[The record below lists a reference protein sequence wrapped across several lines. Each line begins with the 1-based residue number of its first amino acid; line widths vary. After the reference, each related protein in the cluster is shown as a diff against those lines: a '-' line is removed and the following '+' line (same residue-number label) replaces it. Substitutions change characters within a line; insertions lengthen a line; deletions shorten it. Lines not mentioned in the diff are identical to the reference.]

1 MKIKKH
7 GKLFNKEQPIHTE
20 KFKCDS
26 CGCEFTCKDD
36 EYYTHI
42 GGADWNCGSES
53 ITTTT
58 YTISST
64 VRDYLVCSCPECHKI
79 VKKVHERQRNDYW
92 YNTNPCI
99 NTLLQGD
106 WYTVDKTDD
115 NKLRPGEWK
124 VTCNAISKT
133 ESSEL

>member
-7 GKLFNKEQPIHTE
+7 GKLFDKEIPIHTE

-36 EYYTHI
+36 EYYTDYC
-42 GGADWNCGSES
+42 GADWHCGSGC

-64 VRDYLVCSCPECHKI
+64 SKDYLVCSCPECHKI
-79 VKKVHERQRNDYW
+79 VKKIRERKNNSWFTTTTTPLTYP
-92 YNTNPCI
+92 YSI
-99 NTLLQGD
+99 N
-106 WYTVDKTDD
+106 YTKEDKDFTDFTTI
-115 NKLRPGEWK
+115 
-124 VTCNAISKT
+124 TCDVIGKT